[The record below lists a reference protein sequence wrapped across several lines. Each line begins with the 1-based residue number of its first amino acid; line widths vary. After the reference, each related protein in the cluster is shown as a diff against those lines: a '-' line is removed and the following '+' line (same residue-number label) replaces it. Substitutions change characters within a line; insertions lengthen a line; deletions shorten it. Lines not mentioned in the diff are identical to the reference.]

1 MFAGRSRGVGL
12 AVGLVMVL
20 VPLVHGGG
28 PAAADQRSAAGANA
42 ETVSTSAQ
50 AQVPSARRVP
60 TVTFTAGQ
68 KLGVRVQP
76 AQVGPGAWKFTLERE
91 EGTKWVSAGTFRT
104 IGSLEEAELPVGEG
118 TYRVVVPAQNG
129 LQATVSVVQRYAPA
143 PAIEVSG
150 SSRLV
155 TDVSPVSMRDGGWTV
170 TLERKTAQGWSKVRT
185 ATTSGVRPV
194 VSAVGSGTYRVRT
207 DAQGRFPAFTSKPF
221 AYRQQAPAGPVDYAL
236 IDEAFPSD
244 SKTRSKQRAAS
255 SGCGSV
261 KSSTAEG
268 LSIATGFLSLVP
280 VAGGALAAVT
290 GGAAAIVGAE
300 GANAGSACV
309 QAEFDAINVQLAFQ
323 ESQIES
329 LQSQLQATTSAI
341 IQGAYVLQSETTG
354 AAAYDY
360 NTATQSV
367 QGSFNTFMLDGG
379 FWLGPQSPNPYAS
392 VSSSASTPEDFY
404 GLVSFADS
412 QTTFVSNLN
421 DASGSS
427 LSCSG
432 ALVPPSNKDAD
443 PNCYLK
449 VAMDSGSASVN
460 LDRTMGSQ
468 LQSQILV
475 NLNSGANI
483 VPLFDQ
489 YNQGL
494 AAFYQQSVSTLQQAF
509 MMEYTI
515 NQMNY
520 YNGAAYT
527 NGQVTSAGEIASLGE
542 VAGTYYSFPSLKE
555 SLGNTAPTA
564 AQQAEY
570 YNRAQKALSQ
580 VYAARVNQ
588 LYLNTIGFIVSD
600 VPIAGSQSYPTD
612 GSING
617 AINYAASVGRYVT
630 TAAGVTASTPLGM
643 LPKVAT
649 AGASWQSSAALYQYS
664 GLRNVGVCST
674 SLKAYNAVNGASGVL
689 TGPTGALNATTC
701 PSILTAAG
709 GAPVSSPQSA
719 ATGTSCVAFASQQNT
734 AGDGSCYDG
743 NSLVPFFG
751 QAGSVTL
758 GSAVINNLMLCDDS
772 DPTLTWFQVG
782 AANAGNLAGLT
793 SGDSALTCA
802 NWGQTGSNN
811 FPASTQPLFWSDEA
825 TVPAAPSWA
834 SPDQGLWPIV
844 TSSYGGGSYVIDSG
858 YYYPP
863 LTTVPYQL
871 LKPPLNIGGP
881 NLQTAVNSGNDNYGA
896 NVSFPKSSTGACSV
910 VWMGD
915 SSVDNSLSGGNCN
928 LYFMG
933 VSLKCEQDGP
943 ASCLSY
949 STQYT
954 SATIGVRLP
963 NAATGSLDGGFV
975 LPLTI
980 GTFGGYPIT
989 LGGSPYCADNCTLL
1003 DMWVTGKTTIANQGF
1018 TTSCSTAVNPAN
1030 GVVEPATNSY
1040 GLAAACSIVL
1050 PDGGMYEISVGRTNN
1065 GTGTFQVTPTTGL
1078 GTPW

>member
-1 MFAGRSRGVGL
+1 
-12 AVGLVMVL
+12 MVL
-20 VPLVHGGG
+20 IPLGHGGG
-28 PAAADQRSAAGANA
+28 PAAADQLSAN
-42 ETVSTSAQ
+42 STTAVASA
-50 AQVPSARRVP
+50 PARLPLASRVP
-60 TVTFTAGQ
+60 TVAFSAGQ
-68 KLGVRVQP
+68 KLGVRVRP
-76 AQVGPGAWKFTLERE
+76 AQVGPGAWKFTLQRE
-91 EGTKWVSAGTFRT
+91 EGTTWVSAGNYRT
-104 IGSLEEAELPVGEG
+104 IGTLEEAEFAVGAG

-129 LQATVSVVQRYAPA
+129 FQSTVSVLERYTPT
-143 PAIEVSG
+143 PTVEVSG

-155 TDVSPVSMRDGGWTV
+155 TSVAPVSMRGAGWKV
-170 TLERKTAQGWSKVRT
+170 TLERKSAQGWSAVRT
-185 ATTSGVRPV
+185 ATTNGVRPV
-194 VSAVGSGTYRVRT
+194 VSAVGSGIYRVRT

-221 AYRQQAPAGPVDYAL
+221 AYRPQAPAGPVDYAL

-244 SKTRSKQRAAS
+244 SKTRSKPRAAS

-300 GANAGSACV
+300 GASAGSACV
-309 QAEFDAINVQLAFQ
+309 QAEFAAINVQLAFQ
-323 ESQIES
+323 ESQIAS

-354 AAAYDY
+354 ASAYDY
-360 NTATQSV
+360 NTATQNV

-379 FWLGPQSPNPYAS
+379 FWLGPQTPNPYAS
-392 VSSSASTPEDFY
+392 VQSSASTTQDFY
-404 GLVSFADS
+404 SLVSFADS
-412 QTTFVSNLN
+412 QTTFVDNLN
-421 DASGSS
+421 DASGSN

-432 ALVPPSNKDAD
+432 ALLPPSNSAAD

-449 VAMDSGSASVN
+449 VAMDSGSALVN
-460 LDRTMGSQ
+460 LDKTMGTQ
-468 LQSQILV
+468 LQSQMLV
-475 NLNSGANI
+475 NLNAGANT

-494 AAFYQQSVSTLQQAF
+494 AGFYQQSVSTLQQAF

-520 YNGAAYT
+520 FNGAAYT
-527 NGQVTSAGEIASLGE
+527 NGQVTSPGQIASLGE

-555 SLGNTAPTA
+555 VLANTAPTP
-564 AQQAEY
+564 AQQASY

-580 VYAARVNQ
+580 LYAARVNQ

-600 VPIAGSQSYPTD
+600 VPIDGAQSYPTD
-612 GSING
+612 GSINA
-617 AINYAASVGRYVT
+617 AIDYSASVGKYVT
-630 TAAGVTASTPLGM
+630 TAPGVTASTPLGM
-643 LPKVAT
+643 LPTIAT
-649 AGASWQSSAALYQYS
+649 AGAGWQSSAALYQYS
-664 GLRNVGVCST
+664 GLRNVGACSA

-689 TGPTGALNATTC
+689 TGPSGALNATTC

-709 GAPVSSPQSA
+709 GVPVSAPQSA
-719 ATGTSCVAFASQQNT
+719 TTGTSCASYASPQNT

-743 NSLVPFFG
+743 NSLVPFIA
-751 QAGSVTL
+751 QAGQVAL

-772 DPTLTWFQVG
+772 DPTLTVFQVG

-793 SGDSALTCA
+793 AGDSALTCA

-811 FPASTQPLFWSDEA
+811 FPGSNQPLFWSDES
-825 TVPAAPSWA
+825 TVPAAPSWGQ
-834 SPDQGLWPIV
+834 PNPILWPNI
-844 TSSYGGGSYVIDSG
+844 TSTYGGGSYVIDSG

-863 LTTVPYQL
+863 TMTAVPYDVL
-871 LKPPLNIGGP
+871 SPPLNIGGP
-881 NLQTAVNSGNDNYGA
+881 QLQTAVNSKSNNYGA
-896 NVSFPKSSTGACSV
+896 NVSFPKSSTGVCSV

-915 SSVDNSLSGGNCN
+915 SSVNNSLTGGGCN
-928 LYFMG
+928 LYFFG
-933 VSLKCEQDGP
+933 VGLKCSNGCP
-943 ASCLSY
+943 GGNNPSIY

-954 SATIGVRLP
+954 NATIGVRLP

-980 GTFGGYPIT
+980 GTYGGYPINI
-989 LGGSPYCADNCTLL
+989 GGSPYCQGMCTLL
-1003 DMWVTGKTTIANQGF
+1003 QMWITGKTTIANQGF
-1018 TTSCSTAVNPAN
+1018 TTSCSTTVVN
-1030 GVVEPATNSY
+1030 GFVEPVTTSD
-1040 GLAAACSIVL
+1040 GLYAPCSIVL
-1050 PDGGMYEISVGRTNN
+1050 PDGGMYQISVGRTNN
-1065 GTGTFQVTPTTGL
+1065 GTGAFQVTPTTGL

>member
-1 MFAGRSRGVGL
+1 
-12 AVGLVMVL
+12 MVL
-20 VPLVHGGG
+20 IPLVNGGG
-28 PAAADQRSAAGANA
+28 PAAADPLSATPAAA
-42 ETVSTSAQ
+42 STAVSAP
-50 AQVPSARRVP
+50 ALVPMASRVP
-60 TVTFTAGQ
+60 TVAFTAGP
-68 KLGVRVQP
+68 KLGVRVRP
-76 AQVGPGAWKFTLERE
+76 AQVGPGAWKFTLQRE
-91 EGTKWVSAGTFRT
+91 EGTKWVSAGAYRT
-104 IGSLEEAELPVGEG
+104 IGTLEEVELSVGEG

-129 LQATVSVVQRYAPA
+129 FRATVSGAQRYAPT
-143 PAIEVSG
+143 PTVDMSG
-150 SSRLV
+150 SSRLITSV
-155 TDVSPVSMRDGGWTV
+155 APISMSGAGWKV
-170 TLERKTAQGWSKVRT
+170 TLERQSAQGWSTVRT
-185 ATTSGVRPV
+185 ATTNGVKPV

-221 AYRQQAPAGPVDYAL
+221 AYRPQAPAGPVDYAL

-244 SKTRSKQRAAS
+244 SKTRSMPRAAS

-300 GANAGSACV
+300 GASAGSACV
-309 QAEFDAINVQLAFQ
+309 QAEFAAINVQLAFQ
-323 ESQIES
+323 ESQIAS

-354 AAAYDY
+354 ASAYDY
-360 NTATQSV
+360 NTATQNV

-379 FWLGPQSPNPYAS
+379 FWLGPQTPNPYAS
-392 VSSSASTPEDFY
+392 VQSSASTTQDFY
-404 GLVSFADS
+404 SLVSFADS
-412 QTTFVSNLN
+412 QTTFVDNLN
-421 DASGSS
+421 DASGSN

-432 ALVPPSNKDAD
+432 ALLPPSNSAAD

-449 VAMDSGSASVN
+449 VAMDSGSALVN
-460 LDRTMGSQ
+460 LDKTMGTQ

-475 NLNSGANI
+475 NLNAGANT

-494 AAFYQQSVSTLQQAF
+494 AGFYQQSVSTLQQAF

-520 YNGAAYT
+520 FNGAAYT
-527 NGQVTSAGEIASLGE
+527 NGQVTSPGQIASLGE

-555 SLGNTAPTA
+555 VLANTAPTS
-564 AQQAEY
+564 AQQASY

-580 VYAARVNQ
+580 LYAARVNQ

-600 VPIAGSQSYPTD
+600 VPIAGAQAYPTD
-612 GSING
+612 GTVNSTID
-617 AINYAASVGRYVT
+617 YSASVGKHVT
-630 TAAGVTASTPLGM
+630 TAPGVKASTPLGM
-643 LPKVAT
+643 LPKIAT
-649 AGASWQSSAALYQYS
+649 AGASWPSSAALYQYS
-664 GLRNVGVCST
+664 GLRNVGACSA

-689 TGPTGALNATTC
+689 TGPSGALNATTC

-709 GAPVSSPQSA
+709 GVPVSAPQTAS
-719 ATGTSCVAFASQQNT
+719 TGTSCAAYASQQNT
-734 AGDGSCYDG
+734 AGDGSCDDG
-743 NSLVPFFG
+743 NSVVPFLA
-751 QAGSVTL
+751 QAGQVAL

-772 DPTLTWFQVG
+772 DPSLTVFQVG

-793 SGDSALTCA
+793 AGDPALTCA

-811 FPASTQPLFWSDEA
+811 FPGSNPPLFWSDEA

-844 TSSYGGGSYVIDSG
+844 TSSYGGSSYVIDSG

-863 LTTVPYQL
+863 GRLTAVPYQL

-881 NLQTAVNSGNDNYGA
+881 NLQTAVNSGSNNYGA
-896 NVSFPKSSTGACSV
+896 NVSFPQSSSGACSV

-915 SSVDNSLSGGNCN
+915 SSVNHSTSGGNCN

-933 VSLKCEQDGP
+933 VNLKCEIEVP
-943 ASCLSY
+943 YSSTVACSEY

-989 LGGSPYCADNCTLL
+989 LGGSPYCAGYCTLI

-1018 TTSCSTAVNPAN
+1018 TTSCSS
-1030 GVVEPATNSY
+1030 GATNSY

-1065 GTGTFQVTPTTGL
+1065 GTGTFQFTPTTGL

>member
-1 MFAGRSRGVGL
+1 MFAGRSRVTGL
-12 AVGLVMVL
+12 ALGVAMVII
-20 VPLVHGGG
+20 PLGHGGG
-28 PAAADQRSAAGANA
+28 PAAADPLSAN
-42 ETVSTSAQ
+42 STTAVASVASAP
-50 AQVPSARRVP
+50 ARVP
-60 TVTFTAGQ
+60 TVAFTAGQ
-68 KLGVRVQP
+68 KLGVRVRP
-76 AQVGPGAWKFTLERE
+76 AQVGPGAWKFTLQRE
-91 EGTKWVSAGTFRT
+91 EGTTWVSAGNYRT
-104 IGSLEEAELPVGEG
+104 IGTLEEAEFAVGAG

-129 LQATVSVVQRYAPA
+129 FQSTVSEVERYTPT
-143 PAIEVSG
+143 PSVDISG

-155 TDVSPVSMRDGGWTV
+155 TSVAPISMSGAGWKV
-170 TLERKTAQGWSKVRT
+170 TLERKSAQGWSTVRT
-185 ATTSGVRPV
+185 ATTNGVKSV

-221 AYRQQAPAGPVDYAL
+221 AYRLQAPAGPVDYAL

-244 SKTRSKQRAAS
+244 SKTRSMPRAS

-300 GANAGSACV
+300 GASAGSACV
-309 QAEFDAINVQLAFQ
+309 QAEFAAINVQLAFQ
-323 ESQIES
+323 ESQIAS

-354 AAAYDY
+354 ASAYNY
-360 NTATQSV
+360 NAATQNV
-367 QGSFNTFMLDGG
+367 EGSFNTFMLDGG
-379 FWLGPQSPNPYAS
+379 FWLGPQTPDPYAS
-392 VSSSASTPEDFY
+392 VQSSASTAQDFY
-404 GLVSFADS
+404 SLVSFADS
-412 QTTFVSNLN
+412 QTTFVDNLN

-432 ALVPPSNKDAD
+432 ALLPPSNSAAD

-449 VAMDSGSASVN
+449 VAMDSGSAIVN
-460 LDRTMGSQ
+460 LDKTMGTQ

-475 NLNSGANI
+475 NLNAGANT

-494 AAFYQQSVSTLQQAF
+494 AGFYQQSVSTLQQAF

-520 YNGAAYT
+520 FNGAAFT
-527 NGQVTSAGEIASLGE
+527 NGQVTSPGQIASLGE

-555 SLGNTAPTA
+555 VLANTAPTP
-564 AQQAEY
+564 AQQASY

-580 VYAARVNQ
+580 LYAARVNQ

-600 VPIAGSQSYPTD
+600 VPIAGAQAYPTD
-612 GSING
+612 GSINST
-617 AINYAASVGRYVT
+617 IDYSASVGKYVT
-630 TAAGVTASTPLGM
+630 TAPGVTASTPLGM
-643 LPKVAT
+643 LPRIAT

-664 GLRNVGVCST
+664 GLRNVGACSA
-674 SLKAYNAVNGASGVL
+674 SLKAYNAVNGSSGVL
-689 TGPTGALNATTC
+689 TGPSGALNATTC
-701 PSILTAAG
+701 PSMLTAAG
-709 GAPVSSPQSA
+709 GAPVSAPQSA
-719 ATGTSCVAFASQQNT
+719 ANGTSCASYASQQNT

-743 NSLVPFFG
+743 NSLVPFSG
-751 QAGSVTL
+751 QSGSVTL

-793 SGDSALTCA
+793 AGDSALTCA
-802 NWGQTGSNN
+802 NWGQTGSNK
-811 FPASTQPLFWSDEA
+811 FPGSTQPLFWSDEA
-825 TVPAAPSWA
+825 TVPATTAE
-834 SPDQGLWPIV
+834 PDPVLWPSI
-844 TSSYGGGSYVIDSG
+844 TSAYGGGSYVIDSG

-863 LTTVPYQL
+863 LTAVPYQL
-871 LKPPLNIGGP
+871 MRPPLNIGGP
-881 NLQTAVNSGNDNYGA
+881 NLQTAVNSGSNNFGA

-943 ASCLSY
+943 TSCLSY

-954 SATIGVRLP
+954 AATIGVRLP

-1018 TTSCSTAVNPAN
+1018 TTSCS
-1030 GVVEPATNSY
+1030 GGATNSY
-1040 GLAAACSIVL
+1040 GLAAPCSIVL

-1065 GTGTFQVTPTTGL
+1065 GTGTFQFTPTTGM